1 MSASAFPDPG
11 TTPEEE
17 RELLVVYP
25 DSETAAQAARVLVGA
40 GVPADDIRVDE
51 DLDRVTSLRAEMH
64 DELERAWVVPTAGV
78 GYPREAANGLVWLSV
93 AGAAIGVVLAALI
106 ALFPFGSSYGVR
118 FLVLGII
125 GIACG
130 GTIGLVAGPGIA
142 ATRPD
147 QDLAAVH
154 GSLLRVTHDTPELRR
169 LLNDLGPLRID
180 EVTADD
186 VPIDTVRRETA
197 TTSLDAAKDMP
208 KHAKGDDYRPP
219 SQPA

>member
-25 DSETAAQAARVLVGA
+25 DLATAEQAARVLVRA
-40 GVPADDIRVDE
+40 GIPSDEIRVDE
-51 DLDRVTSLRAEMH
+51 DLDRVASLRAEMH

-78 GYPREAANGLVWLSV
+78 GYPREAANGLVWLSA
-93 AGAAIGVVLAALI
+93 AGAAVGVALAALI
-106 ALFPFGSSYGVR
+106 ALIPLGSSYGVR
-118 FLVLGII
+118 FLVLGVI

-130 GTIGLVAGPGIA
+130 LVVGLVAGPGMA
-142 ATRPD
+142 STRPD

-154 GSLLRVTHDTPELRR
+154 GSLLRVTHDSPELRR
-169 LLNDLGPLRID
+169 LLDDLGPLRID
-180 EVTADD
+180 ELTADD
-186 VPIDTVRRETA
+186 VPVDTVRRETA
-197 TTSLDAAKDMP
+197 TTSVDAAKDIP
-208 KHAKGDDYRPP
+208 KHAKGDDYHPP

>member
-1 MSASAFPDPG
+1 MTSAFPDPG

-25 DSETAAQAARVLVGA
+25 DSETAAQAARVLVRA
-40 GVPADDIRVDE
+40 GVPAGDIRIDE
-51 DLDRVTSLRAEMH
+51 DLDRVASLRAEMH

-78 GYPREAANGLVWLSV
+78 GYPREAANGLVWLSAV
-93 AGAAIGVVLAALI
+93 GAVIGVALAALV
-106 ALFPFGSSYGVR
+106 ALIPFGSSYGVR
-118 FLVLGII
+118 FLVLAVI
-125 GIACG
+125 GLACG
-130 GTIGLVAGPGIA
+130 LTVGMVAGPGMA

-147 QDLAAVH
+147 QDMAAVR
-154 GSLLRVTHDTPELRR
+154 GSMLRVTHDTPELRR

-180 EVTADD
+180 ELTADD
-186 VPIDTVRRETA
+186 VPVDTMRRETA
-197 TTSLDAAKDMP
+197 TSSLDAAKDMP